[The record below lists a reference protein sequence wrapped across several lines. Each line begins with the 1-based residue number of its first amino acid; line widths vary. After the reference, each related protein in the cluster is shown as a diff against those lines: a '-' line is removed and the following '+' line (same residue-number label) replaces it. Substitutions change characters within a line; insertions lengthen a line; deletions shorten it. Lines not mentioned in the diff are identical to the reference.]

1 MGQFGNQPDFAT
13 SATQVASL
21 PATPTEP
28 SAIYIG
34 ELTDSAATASI
45 VVNLGNDSTNVTFK
59 GIATGFLPVI
69 VTKIV
74 SAVNINADSIIFI
87 R

>member
-34 ELTDSAATASI
+34 ELTDSAVAASI

-59 GIATGFLPVI
+59 SITTGFLPVI

-74 SAVNINADSIIFI
+74 SATNINANSIIFI

>member
-1 MGQFGNQPDFAT
+1 MGQYGNQPDFAT

-21 PATPTEP
+21 PATPDEP

-34 ELTDSAATASI
+34 ELTDDAATASI

-59 GIATGFLPVI
+59 SVTTGFLPVI

-74 SAVNINADSIIFI
+74 SATNINANSIIFI
-87 R
+87 K